1 MRIGILAV
9 QGSFRLHTGILKE
22 IGVEPVEV
30 RHITDLKNLDGI
42 IIPGGES
49 TTFRIILDESELG
62 DGLLRE
68 LRGGLPAWGTC
79 AGAIMLGNS
88 SGTSPLGWG
97 LIDIK
102 VIRNGYGRQVDSF
115 VAPLRI
121 KGFEGE
127 FDGVFIRAPRL
138 IDAGLSVDVIAEYDN
153 DPVMARQENILI
165 TAFHPELTG
174 DVRIHN
180 YFVRE
185 MCSCSKL
192 KRVKSA

>member
-9 QGSFRLHTGILKE
+9 QGSFSLHAGILRE
-22 IGVEPVEV
+22 IGVESVEV
-30 RHITDLKNLDGI
+30 RHVADLKNLAGI

-62 DGLLRE
+62 DSLLRE

-79 AGAIMLGNS
+79 AGAILLGNA

-115 VAPLRI
+115 VTPLRI
-121 KGFEGE
+121 KGFELE

-185 MCSCSKL
+185 MCLSSDIKE
-192 KRVKSA
+192 VKSA

>member
-9 QGSFRLHTGILKE
+9 QGSFSLHAGILRE
-22 IGVEPVEV
+22 IGVKPIEV
-30 RHITDLKNLDGI
+30 RHVADLKNLAGI

-62 DGLLRE
+62 DSLLRE

-79 AGAIMLGNS
+79 AGAILLGNA

-102 VIRNGYGRQVDSF
+102 VIRNGYGRQIDSF

-138 IDAGLSVDVIAEYDN
+138 INAGHSVDVLAEFEN

-174 DVRIHN
+174 DVRIHS

-185 MCSCSKL
+185 MCSGSNVTK
-192 KRVKSA
+192 VKSA